1 MPRVIFLLESLC
13 SIRVEFDLDPR
24 FKREIEPRVALCCVS
39 AKAMESQVEPVVR
52 IADLEFRYQ
61 ESGFRLRIEQ
71 LDVAR
76 GSSVAFIG
84 PSGSGKTTLL
94 HLIAGIVLPR
104 SGRVGA
110 DGVEVTRLSEPERR
124 NFRIQNIGLVFQ
136 EFELLDY
143 LTVLD
148 NILLPF
154 RINPSMA
161 LTGEVWARAR
171 ELGDM
176 VAIGDKFAR
185 YPRQLSQGERQRVA
199 VCRALLTRPT
209 LLLADEP
216 TGNLDPGNK
225 SKVLDILFDYIHASE
240 TTLVTVTHDHDLLE
254 RFDRVVDFKTFAV
267 A

>member
-1 MPRVIFLLESLC
+1 MT
-13 SIRVEFDLDPR
+13 
-24 FKREIEPRVALCCVS
+24 
-39 AKAMESQVEPVVR
+39 EPVVR
-52 IADLEFRYQ
+52 IEDLEFRYD
-61 ESGFRLRIEQ
+61 ESGFRLRIEA

-104 SGRVGA
+104 SGRVGTV
-110 DGVEVTRLSEPERR
+110 GVEVTRLSEPERR
-124 NFRIQNIGLVFQ
+124 NFRIQSIGLVFQ

-161 LTGEVWARAR
+161 LSATVVERAR
-171 ELGDM
+171 TLGHE
-176 VAIGDKFAR
+176 VAIGDKLSR
-185 YPRQLSQGERQRVA
+185 TPRQLSQGERQRVA
-199 VCRALLTRPT
+199 VCRALLTKPA

-216 TGNLDPGNK
+216 TGNLDPSNK
-225 SKVLDILFDYIHASE
+225 SRVLDILFDYIHSSE

-254 RFDRVVDFKTFAV
+254 RFDRVVDFKPFGTT
-267 A
+267 